1 MIDARQHVLGKLI
14 AFDAEAIT
22 IADAAIGLTAAKLA
36 STPRPKKVIITVE
49 TAQFRYRID
58 GTDPSATVGH
68 LVNPMDS
75 IVLEGYSQ
83 MNNFKAIRK
92 GATSAE
98 IFVTYLR

>member
-1 MIDARQHVLGKLI
+1 MIDARQHVVGKLVP
-14 AFDAEAIT
+14 FDFEQIT
-22 IADAAIGLTAAKLA
+22 VVATAIGLTASKLA
-36 STPRPKKVIITVE
+36 SSPKPKKVIITAE

-58 GTDPSATVGH
+58 GTDPTASVGH

-83 MNNFKAIRK
+83 LNNFKAIRK
-92 GATSAE
+92 GSTSAD